1 MNEQEVQ
8 KQINELYEA
17 NFSHVDFMDNM
28 GGECECEIHT
38 KLIELARSIGWD
50 AINEREV
57 N

>member
-1 MNEQEVQ
+1 MNELEVQ